1 MYFTKIRAHEFRNNP
16 KMCFI
21 LFRREN
27 FLFLFL
33 EEKITYFFKD
43 KSPSEKK
50 SLNFLFFCF
59 EKKISKIKSNFYFYL
74 IKNILIL
81 IFSFSFNK

>member
-1 MYFTKIRAHEFRNNP
+1 MYFTKIRAHEFRNNL
-16 KMCFI
+16 KMCYI

-50 SLNFLFFCF
+50 KSQFFIFLF
-59 EKKISKIKSNFYFYL
+59 
-74 IKNILIL
+74 
-81 IFSFSFNK
+81 